1 MFMTIDCKFL
11 NPNQLGSDLLFPH
24 SSTELLGVSACMY
37 NYLLPPIY

>member
-1 MFMTIDCKFL
+1 MFITIDCNFL
-11 NPNQLGSDLLFPH
+11 NLNQLESDLLFPL